1 MQKNEEN
8 PLQNPETIVKLVTE
22 TGSYVGAYCEH
33 KPAKLASVTR
43 AIAMPKNKNF
53 GAACF
58 SAVEGADCESSAAPP
73 APD

>member
-33 KPAKLASVTR
+33 KPAKAASVKRTT
-43 AIAMPKNKNF
+43 AMPKNKNF

-58 SAVEGADCESSAAPP
+58 SEVQRADCESHSHQQEKK
-73 APD
+73 